1 MCIIIETATEFV
13 AWCSAFTNMYIGAFV
28 MRTTYMD
35 FVISKYGLVGQFIL
49 FIFCEHL
56 TIGLKII
63 LDKVS
68 STIPEDIEIQKERQ
82 QFIVDAMTD
91 DASFVR
97 WSNKDKPNDADSE
110 SKNSRGRDI
119 ARDQPGKKSRNRT
132 SVTRRPSLAPSFRKR
147 RNSKEPVQNFEVEK
161 HT

>member
-1 MCIIIETATEFV
+1 MVVSGGMQQTKELKKKKDCFARARQSETSLKNEIKTL
-13 AWCSAFTNMYIGAFV
+13 NPD
-28 MRTTYMD
+28 R
-35 FVISKYGLVGQFIL
+35 QIL

-91 DASFVR
+91 DARFVR
-97 WSNKDKPNDADSE
+97 WSNKDKPNDANSE
-110 SKNSRGRDI
+110 SKNSRGRVI